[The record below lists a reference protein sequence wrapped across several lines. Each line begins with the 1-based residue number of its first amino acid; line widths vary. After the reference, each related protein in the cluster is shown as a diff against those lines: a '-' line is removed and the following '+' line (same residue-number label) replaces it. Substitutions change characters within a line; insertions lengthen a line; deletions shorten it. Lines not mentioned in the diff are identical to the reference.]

1 MRIHFIAVGGAAMHN
16 LAIALCKKGYKVT
29 GSDDEIFEPSRS
41 RLQAC
46 GLLPKDFGW
55 HPENITK
62 DIDIIIL
69 GMHARKDNPELLKAQ
84 ELGLKICSY
93 PEYLYE
99 QTKSKMRVVIG
110 GSHGKT
116 TITSMIMHVLKSANF
131 GFDYMVGANIK
142 GFDTMVNLDDKNKVA
157 IFEGDEY
164 LSSPID
170 LTPKFHWYKPNIA
183 ILTGIAWDHIN
194 VFPTFPKYVEQFEI
208 FIKSIQYG
216 GNLFWFAGD
225 ENLKKISRVNPDIK
239 SEAYEK
245 IDVVEENGNY
255 CVISNGKKYVL
266 NVFGDHNFQ
275 NINAAYKVCSK
286 LGVND
291 DVFWTAMQT
300 FEGAA
305 KRLQLV
311 KETENSSFY
320 IDFAHAPSKLKAT
333 VSALKQKYPTR
344 NLIACIELHTFSS
357 LQKNFIPQ
365 YKGTM
370 DKADK
375 AFVYYNREVLKHK
388 RLPDISEDYV
398 KECFGENVTVFT
410 DTNELQNYL
419 RSTDCHNTNYL
430 MMSSGNFNGIDFNKF
445 AEEILSI
452 KNAEL

>member
-1 MRIHFIAVGGAAMHN
+1 MRIHFIAIGGAAMHN
-16 LAIALCKKGYKVT
+16 LAIALHKKGYNVT

-41 RLQAC
+41 RLEAC

-55 HPENITK
+55 HPENITN
-62 DIDIIIL
+62 DIDIVIL
-69 GMHARKDNPELLKAQ
+69 GMHARKDNPELVRAQ

-116 TITSMIMHVLKSANF
+116 TITSMIMHVLKNANL

-142 GFDTMVNLDDKNKVA
+142 GFDTMVNLEDKNHVA

-170 LTPKFHWYKPNIA
+170 LTPKFHWYKPHIA
-183 ILTGIAWDHIN
+183 VLTGIAWDHIN

-208 FIKSIQYG
+208 FVKSIQYG
-216 GNLFWFAGD
+216 GNLFWYEGD
-225 ENLKKISRVNPDIK
+225 ENLKKISRINHDIK
-239 SEAYEK
+239 SESYGK
-245 IDVVEENGNY
+245 IDIVEEDGKY
-255 CVISNGKKYVL
+255 CVVRGDKKYML

-275 NINAAYKVCSK
+275 NINAAYKVCEK
-286 LGVND
+286 LGIKD
-291 DVFWTAMQT
+291 DIFWSAMET

-311 KETENSSFY
+311 KETNDSAFY

-333 VSALKQKYPTR
+333 VNALKQKYPKR
-344 NLIACIELHTFSS
+344 KLIACIELHTFSS

-365 YKGTM
+365 YNGAM
-370 DKADK
+370 DKADT
-375 AFVYYNREVLKHK
+375 AIVYYNREVLKHK
-388 RLPDISEDYV
+388 QLPDIPEEYV
-398 KECFGENVTVFT
+398 KESFGGNVTVYT
-410 DTNELQNYL
+410 DTNKLQDYL
-419 RSTDCHNTNYL
+419 RSTDCHGTNYL
-430 MMSSGNFNGIDFNKF
+430 MMSSGNFNGVDFKKL
-445 AEEILSI
+445 ADEII
-452 KNAEL
+452 